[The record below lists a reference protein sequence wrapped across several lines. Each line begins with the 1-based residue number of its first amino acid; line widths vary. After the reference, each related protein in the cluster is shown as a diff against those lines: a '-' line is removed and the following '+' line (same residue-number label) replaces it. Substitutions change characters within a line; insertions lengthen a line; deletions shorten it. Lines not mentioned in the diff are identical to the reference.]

1 MLSDRSRE
9 LLTAYVD
16 GELTPRQRRHVGEL
30 LRDSDEAR
38 QLLRQLQEDASRL
51 QGLPPPPLDQDLSA
65 FVVNA
70 IRERRLQPGRRR
82 THLPRPAEFPARALI
97 AAAASVLLIVAM
109 STYLFVVEWAPR
121 PLGRR
126 EPVADKAPNAA
137 PVTDNPGRH
146 EDTKDEPP
154 PPALGPEPRRLA
166 KTAPDP
172 RPFVGPPAPDGDTA
186 RQPPPAEAPIHA
198 APVMELFQPG
208 RVEVSLPV
216 VLPLRDLAGETGR
229 TKFLAELRKDSA
241 YRIELPC
248 RNATRAFDRI
258 QAALGTHDV
267 GLIVEQ
273 AALARLRQPLWKTNY
288 LFFAEDVTPEDLA
301 AVLLE
306 ANVLDHKGKPSE
318 AQLGDLVLTRLSKDH
333 RKQLSDLLGVD
344 PVAVPPAS
352 GPLGTDPHRP
362 LPELT
367 ASQVGDKLSG
377 PAGKGASAG
386 GGPGR
391 PPTRQA
397 LALAY
402 NPVRPRPGSPEVRR
416 FLDARKPPRPGS
428 LQILLI
434 LSGT

>member
-16 GELTPRQRRHVGEL
+16 GELTPRQRRHVRQL
-30 LRDSDEAR
+30 LRDSAAAR
-38 QLLRQLQEDASRL
+38 ELLRQLQEDASRL
-51 QGLPPPPLDQDLSA
+51 HGLPPPPLDQDLSA

-82 THLPRPAEFPARALI
+82 TRLPRPAEFPARALI
-97 AAAASVLLIVAM
+97 AAAASVLLLVAM
-109 STYLFVVEWAPR
+109 SAYLFVVEWAPQ
-121 PLGRR
+121 
-126 EPVADKAPNAA
+126 
-137 PVTDNPGRH
+137 PVTRFEPSNGPLTATVSDIAGRH
-146 EDTKDEPP
+146 EDAKEEPP
-154 PPALGPEPRRLA
+154 PPPPHPEPTRLA
-166 KTAPDP
+166 KDVSDA
-172 RPFVGPPAPDGDTA
+172 RPFVGPPAPDGDTV
-186 RQPPPAEAPIHA
+186 RQPPPEEAPVHA
-198 APVMELFQPG
+198 APLMELFQPG
-208 RVEVSLPV
+208 RVEVTLPV
-216 VLPLRDLAGETGR
+216 VLPLRDLAGEAGR
-229 TKFLAELRKDSA
+229 TKLLAELRKDSA

-248 RNATRAFDRI
+248 RNASRAFDRI
-258 QAALGTHDV
+258 QAALGTRDV

-318 AQLGDLVLTRLSKDH
+318 AQLADLVLTRLSRDH
-333 RKQLSDLLGVD
+333 RKQLTDLLGVD
-344 PVAVPPAS
+344 PVAVPPRAP
-352 GPLGTDPHRP
+352 GPLGTDPHMP

-367 ASQVGDKLSG
+367 ASQVGEKLSG
-377 PAGKGASAG
+377 PAGKGTSAG
-386 GGPGR
+386 GAPLR

-416 FLDARKPPRPGS
+416 FLDARKPPRPGT

-434 LSGT
+434 LRGT